1 MTSSD
6 IPELP
11 TQANRHFMGAV
22 VNMADRQEVVL
33 SEDVYSEKGVKLLAK
48 GAKVSSTTYEKVVSH
63 RLSKPIESSLV
74 SAEQPSGNL
83 LVRIGEEA
91 LETYP
96 LLANLCNWSQGR
108 VTALGMLA
116 KARLNPAAGTL
127 LNVTFERS
135 EHAPRHA
142 VMTSMIAMS
151 LANAHAY
158 NDHALMAA
166 VCLGGLF
173 HDAGE
178 LYVDP
183 AVMQAGRQ
191 LTANEWMSYAY
202 HPVIGAAL
210 AREICGF
217 DGPTQRSILE
227 HHEADDGFGYPR
239 GVRGRGISTG
249 GKLMSLAE
257 ILAALIVKPSA
268 EDRIAI
274 ALKVMPTEHE
284 SALTSIIHELL
295 RESRQMSRTEVA
307 DDDLQEVDA
316 KAQEVFMRIAEILG
330 VYDSVMQTP
339 GLSQGCKDVM
349 TSAFDR
355 FILVQRAYASTGIA
369 ALAELGASLSQEE
382 LRESRF
388 EAQCVLHEIAWRMLK
403 ISRELVLKAAKF
415 PPGEAQAMNTL
426 AHALAGTQGAA
437 VAGMPRAGVTAEAL

>member
-22 VNMADRQEVVL
+22 VNLADKQEVVL

-74 SAEQPSGNL
+74 TAEQPSGNF

-96 LLANLCNWSQGR
+96 LLASLCNWSQGR
-108 VTALGMLA
+108 VTALGMLGRA
-116 KARLNPAAGTL
+116 KLNPAAGTL
-127 LNVTFERS
+127 LNVTFERG

-166 VCLGGLF
+166 VCQAGLF

-183 AVMQAGRQ
+183 AVLQDGRQ

-217 DGPTQRSILE
+217 DTPTQRAILE

-239 GVRGRGISTG
+239 GVRGKGISTA

-257 ILAALIVKPSA
+257 ILSALIVKPSA

-274 ALKVMPTEHE
+274 ALKVMPAEHE
-284 SALTSIIHELL
+284 SALTSIIHDLL
-295 RESRQMSRTEVA
+295 RESRQLSRTEA
-307 DDDLQEVDA
+307 SEDGLQEVDA
-316 KAQEVFMRIAEILG
+316 KAHEVFIRIAGILG
-330 VYDSVMQTP
+330 VYDNLMQTAS
-339 GLSQGCKDVM
+339 LSQGCKDAM
-349 TSAFDR
+349 SAAFDR
-355 FILVQRAYASTGIA
+355 FILVQRAFASTGIA
-369 ALAELGASLSQEE
+369 ALSELGATLSPEE

-415 PPGEAQAMNTL
+415 PPAEAQAMNAL
-426 AHALAGTQGAA
+426 AHALAGNEGAA
-437 VAGMPRAGVTAEAL
+437 VAAVAMAGETAEAL